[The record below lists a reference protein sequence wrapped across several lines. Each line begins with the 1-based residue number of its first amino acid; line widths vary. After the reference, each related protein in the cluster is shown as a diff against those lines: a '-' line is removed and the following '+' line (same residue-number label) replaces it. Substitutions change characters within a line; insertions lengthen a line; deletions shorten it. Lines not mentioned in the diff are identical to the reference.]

1 MGIITLTSDLGL
13 RDHYVAAVKAAI
25 LSQAPQAAIVD
36 ISHQV
41 RSFDLNAAAFLVRS
55 VWQQFPIGTVHV
67 IGINPEF
74 NTTQT
79 HLVVQFMGH
88 YFIAADNGIF
98 SLILDQEP
106 EDIYEINLPQ
116 GNDWTFPMKGVFAT
130 AAAHLSKGGAPEFLG
145 NRSDRIQHVFAV
157 EPAVEDQL
165 IRGRVEYIDHYGNV
179 YTNISKALFE
189 TVVKRR
195 KFAIQ
200 FKKIGF
206 AITRISHYYTDVLEG
221 ERLAMWGSNGLLM
234 IAIHGGASDHG
245 GGAAELFGF
254 QIDDIIRIEIHGNEN
269 SEDDLSE

>member
-25 LSQAPQAAIVD
+25 LSQAPQAVIVD

-41 RSFDLNAAAFLVRS
+41 RSFDISAAAFLVRS
-55 VWQQFPIGTVHV
+55 VWQQFPIGTIHV

-79 HLVVQFMGH
+79 HIVVQYMGH

-106 EDIYEINLPQ
+106 EDIFEINLSQ
-116 GNDWTFPMKGVFAT
+116 GNDWTFPMKGVFAI

-145 NRSDRIQHVFAV
+145 NRADRIQHVFAV
-157 EPAVEDQL
+157 EPAIEEQL

-179 YTNISKALFE
+179 YTNISKTLFD

-206 AITRISHYYTDVLEG
+206 AITRVSSYYTDVLEG
-221 ERLAMWGSNGLLM
+221 ERLAMWASNGLLM
-234 IAIHGGASDHG
+234 IAIHGGSSDHG

-254 QIDDIIRIEIHGNEN
+254 QIDDIIRIEIHGDQN
-269 SEDDLSE
+269 SEDDFQE

>member
-1 MGIITLTSDLGL
+1 
-13 RDHYVAAVKAAI
+13 VAAVKAAI
-25 LSQAPQAAIVD
+25 LSQSPQSVIVD

-41 RSFDLNAAAFLVRS
+41 RSFDISAAAFLVRS

-79 HLVVQFMGH
+79 HLVVQYMGH

-98 SLILDQEP
+98 SLILDDEP

-145 NRSDRIQHVFAV
+145 NKTDRIQHVFAV
-157 EPAVEDQL
+157 EPAVEENL

-179 YTNISKALFE
+179 YTNISRTLFE
-189 TVVKRR
+189 SVVKRR

-206 AITRISHYYTDVLEG
+206 AITRISSYYTDVLEG
-221 ERLAMWGSNGLLM
+221 ERLAMWAGNGLLM

-254 QIDDIIRIEIHGNEN
+254 QIDDIIRIEIHGDEN
-269 SEDDLSE
+269 SEDDLQE